1 MSGTPATK
9 QSSIYEAW
17 ISLKVCYLPE
27 GKEIYVLGPGLM
39 KTLYGIIGNG
49 PKLANLFIK

>member
-1 MSGTPATK
+1 
-9 QSSIYEAW
+9 
-17 ISLKVCYLPE
+17 VCYLPE

-49 PKLANLFIK
+49 PKLANLFIE